1 LQTSRV
7 KQEGGSKGRLL
18 PLFFA
23 LRLPAGRQGLFFC
36 DFLLLV
42 QKKVTKEK
50 DSLGFSTTH

>member
-1 LQTSRV
+1 M
-7 KQEGGSKGRLL
+7 L
-18 PLFFA
+18 PLKPPLSV
-23 LRLPAGRQGLFFC
+23 LRAFGLVFC

>member
-1 LQTSRV
+1 MAS
-7 KQEGGSKGRLL
+7 
-18 PLFFA
+18 FFM
-23 LRLPAGRQGLFFC
+23 PSGCVTAGRQELFFC